1 MSYTDYKKRWI
12 FKNGDAY
19 YIPQSKSYK
28 EILKGGLSISEL
40 TYKELME
47 ENYLLE
53 ENTPVKELE
62 QPPTTQVRRM
72 LPSEETLDITLDIES
87 PMPRRK
93 GKKVPKLQSNR
104 NRKKPH
110 QRWTRL
116 RYQYES
122 NNYDWFEINPSNLK
136 DHEFYY
142 ETWCGEWYMW
152 NDIYGC
158 FMLYHL
164 MLDDL
169 MLNYV

>member
-19 YIPQSKSYK
+19 YISQSKSYK

-40 TYKELME
+40 
-47 ENYLLE
+47 NYNYFSEGDLSIKQLE
-53 ENTPVKELE
+53 RPS
-62 QPPTTQVRRM
+62 TTQVRWM
-72 LPSEETLDITLDIES
+72 LPSEETLDIES
-87 PMPRRK
+87 PIPRRK
-93 GKKVPKLQSNR
+93 EKKNPKLQSNR

-142 ETWCGEWYMW
+142 DTWCGEWYMW